1 MLRYFYVRTWRH
13 AVAAATATA
22 GGSVTSHYYTCQ
34 WLRYHGDD
42 FACLGWQIT
51 YLHTHSSTQ
60 FFTFFRSLH
69 NGRLAPVMKWPLLGS
84 PLFLGHFITGALK
97 NGRLEKI
104 ITGALKKFNF
114 LLFLGQFITGAWR
127 PLWSD
132 HGAFFRSFFRS
143 LYNGR
148 LEKQAPWKNH
158 NGR

>member
-1 MLRYFYVRTWRH
+1 M
-13 AVAAATATA
+13 
-22 GGSVTSHYYTCQ
+22 GSVTSHYYTCQ

-132 HGAFFRSFFRS
+132 HGALRPLWSDLKILKNLIFKYFFRS
-143 LYNGR
+143 L
-148 LEKQAPWKNH
+148 H
-158 NGR
+158 NGRRAPVMKWPEKIRKFDF